1 MGAIKTMKEVES
13 ALPQKKE
20 INYVRALDKDGN
32 PILINK
38 EDLAQVVGEL
48 IPTVSDE
55 KDGFISKSI
64 NPNMLMTANNKAV
77 FLHKTINRKWNGFSF
92 LFCLSSTLQ
101 GMSLIH
107 VFGGLGADS
116 NNVKCYYRIVSQDN
130 IPFTSFSTLKY
141 RVVEESIEIYLVS
154 NTSFGKRCLFQMNV
168 GPGQL
173 STMKNLN
180 EEPADLIDF
189 IDYDKPTQ

>member
-1 MGAIKTMKEVES
+1 M
-13 ALPQKKE
+13 
-20 INYVRALDKDGN
+20 D
-32 PILINK
+32 
-38 EDLAQVVGEL
+38 VGEL

-64 NPNMLMTANNKAV
+64 NPNMLMTTNNKAI

-101 GMSLIH
+101 GMSLVH

-116 NNVKCYYRIVSQDN
+116 NNVKCYYKIISKDN

-141 RVVEESIEIYLVS
+141 RVVEQFIEIYLVS
-154 NTSFGKRCLFQMNV
+154 KTSFGERYLFQMNV
-168 GPGQL
+168 GPGEL
-173 STMKNLN
+173 STMKNLK

-189 IDYDKPTQ
+189 IDYDNKPT

>member
-20 INYVRALDKDGN
+20 INYVRALDKNGN

-48 IPTVSDE
+48 MPTVSDE

-77 FLHKTINRKWNGFSF
+77 FLHKTINRKWNG
-92 LFCLSSTLQ
+92 C
-101 GMSLIH
+101 
-107 VFGGLGADS
+107 
-116 NNVKCYYRIVSQDN
+116 K
-130 IPFTSFSTLKY
+130 
-141 RVVEESIEIYLVS
+141 E
-154 NTSFGKRCLFQMNV
+154 
-168 GPGQL
+168 
-173 STMKNLN
+173 
-180 EEPADLIDF
+180 
-189 IDYDKPTQ
+189 